1 MAQASAEVATFSD
14 RRLFPRRDLLVSV
27 RRPGDDAADKWMTTR
42 DISAGGMRLLS
53 ETALGKGDYLEL
65 EILLPDGSWMPV
77 TTKVAWSVKLD
88 VGSTAEFEVG
98 LRFPDFTPAELTRLK
113 PLLPP
118 PAPTPFDTHPD
129 GYVRHT

>member
-1 MAQASAEVATFSD
+1 
-14 RRLFPRRDLLVSV
+14 
-27 RRPGDDAADKWMTTR
+27 MTTR

-53 ETALGKGDYLEL
+53 ERALGRGDYLEL

-88 VGSTAEFEVG
+88 VGSSAEYEVG

>member
-1 MAQASAEVATFSD
+1 MN
-14 RRLFPRRDLLVSV
+14 RLWR
-27 RRPGDDAADKWMTTR
+27 T
-42 DISAGGMRLLS
+42 SAGGMRLLS
-53 ETALGKGDYLEL
+53 DRAIERGDRMELEL
-65 EILLPDGSWMPV
+65 LLPDGTWLLVM
-77 TTKVAWSVKLD
+77 TKVAWSVKLD
-88 VGSTAEFEVG
+88 VGSAAEFEVG

>member
-1 MAQASAEVATFSD
+1 
-14 RRLFPRRDLLVSV
+14 
-27 RRPGDDAADKWMTTR
+27 MTTR

-53 ETALGKGDYLEL
+53 DRALVKHDYLEL

-88 VGSTAEFEVG
+88 VGSTAEYEVG
-98 LRFPDFTPAELTRLK
+98 LRFPDFTPAELARLK

-118 PAPTPFDTHPD
+118 PSPGPFDTQPD
-129 GYVRHT
+129 GYVRHS